1 MFRKL
6 LALSISLA
14 LFAVAAPAFAGKNK
28 GKAYGKS
35 LSKEAVSVTVAQ
47 LVDEPESYVDKRV
60 RVTGVVTDVC
70 SKRGCWILIG
80 GDDGKTVR
88 FKVKDGVI
96 VFPIESK
103 GKRADAEGIFT
114 KFELSKEDVIKRKQ
128 HHAEEKGEKFD
139 PATVTGPETH
149 YLLKGEGAVLK

>member
-80 GDDGKTVR
+80 GDDGKTV
-88 FKVKDGVI
+88 
-96 VFPIESK
+96 FPIESK